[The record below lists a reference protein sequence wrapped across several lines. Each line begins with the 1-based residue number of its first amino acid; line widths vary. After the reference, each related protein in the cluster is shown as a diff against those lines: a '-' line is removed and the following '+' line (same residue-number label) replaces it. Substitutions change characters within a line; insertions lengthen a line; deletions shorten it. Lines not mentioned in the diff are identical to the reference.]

1 MPSRPLT
8 IEQILTRLAEPP
20 PRIAALTAGL
30 TSAQLRTRLGPDE
43 WSVNDV
49 LAHLRSCADV
59 WGDCMRLILA
69 EDRPTIRAVSPRS
82 WINRT
87 DYPELEFG
95 PSFHAFTTQRA
106 DLLAIL
112 EPLPHEAWSRAA
124 TVTMVG
130 KDLERTVQDYA
141 ARLVVHERSHV
152 KQIGHIANMM
162 RT

>member
-1 MPSRPLT
+1 MSSTPLT

-20 PRIAALTAGL
+20 HRIAALAEGL
-30 TSAQLRTRLGPDE
+30 TSAQLRTRHGPDE
-43 WSVNDV
+43 WSANDV

-59 WGDCMRLILA
+59 WGDCMRLILV
-69 EDRPTIRAVSPRS
+69 EDRPTIRAVSPRT

-106 DLLAIL
+106 DLLVVL
-112 EPLPHEAWSRAA
+112 VLLPPEAWSRAA

-130 KDLERTVQDYA
+130 KDLDRTVLDYA
-141 ARLVVHERSHV
+141 ARLVVH
-152 KQIGHIANMM
+152 A
-162 RT
+162 

>member
-1 MPSRPLT
+1 MSSTPLT
-8 IEQILTRLAEPP
+8 IEQILTRLAEPL
-20 PRIAALTAGL
+20 PRIAALTEGL
-30 TSAQLRTRLGPDE
+30 TLAQLRTHPGPDE
-43 WSVNDV
+43 WSANDV

-69 EDRPTIRAVSPRS
+69 EDRPTIRAVSPRT

-87 DYPELEFG
+87 DYPELEFR
-95 PSFHAFTTQRA
+95 PSFHAFTMQRA
-106 DLLAIL
+106 DLLVVL
-112 EPLPHEAWSRAA
+112 ELLPPEAWSRAA

-152 KQIGHIANMM
+152 KQIGHIANTM
-162 RT
+162 RL